1 MGAMGGKSSTQCD
14 WLQRAFRTFAGHDE
28 RWASLSGEQRHGEQS
43 NLSSISTQSH
53 TPSPYVSP
61 FNRSRTPQLTSAV
74 QMLSRSAMRMPTA
87 ANQIVARR
95 GFSSTRM
102 QLASPYHYPEG
113 PRSNLPFNPMTRF
126 FAIRYWSFM
135 GEHSIQRTTASFS
148 KLTSFS
154 AAGFFLPFGVAGKS
168 IASNI
173 PSSVV
178 RMLTIQT
185 VWQTMKN
192 Q

>member
-1 MGAMGGKSSTQCD
+1 MDFGGKSCTPCD
-14 WLQRAFRTFAGHDE
+14 WLHDAPSALSPGHDG
-28 RWASLSGEQRHGEQS
+28 RWASLSGEQRHIEQL

-61 FNRSRTPQLTSAV
+61 FTRFRISQLTSVV
-74 QMLSRSAMRMPTA
+74 QMLSRSAMRMPTV

-113 PRSNLPFNPMTRF
+113 PRSNLPFNPLTKF

-135 GEHSIQRTTASFS
+135 GESRTYRAVASS
-148 KLTSFS
+148 LKLTSFQPLVS
-154 AAGFFLPFGVAGKS
+154 SFPSVLPVNQS
-168 IASNI
+168 PQISPL
-173 PSSVV
+173 PSSEYSQFKQSG
-178 RMLTIQT
+178 RP
-185 VWQTMKN
+185 
-192 Q
+192 